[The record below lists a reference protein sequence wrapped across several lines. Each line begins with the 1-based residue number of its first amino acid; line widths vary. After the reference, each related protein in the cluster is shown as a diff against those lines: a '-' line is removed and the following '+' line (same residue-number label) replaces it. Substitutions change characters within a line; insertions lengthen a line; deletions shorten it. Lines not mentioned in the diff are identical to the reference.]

1 VKIPLRKRRITAL
14 LCSAIGIMFLYQL
27 YVGVVYGHEE
37 IGKVLFAP
45 GDGVLLACGA
55 AYTGMPSSE
64 WPRFISS
71 MFVHGGIIHVVANGT
86 ALWQLGTL
94 LEMLFGEVAVLVSF
108 WIGGVL
114 AGISAM
120 ALAGSHEQT
129 VYVGASGA
137 IFALAGTL
145 LVGLRRVTK
154 ASGGGWSHQLSSRLV
169 GCLGANF
176 LLGLVIS
183 AIATWQD
190 LGFVIANSA
199 HAAGLATGIVI
210 GLLIRPK
217 LQREPLPVVQPAIVM
232 PSEARDAG
240 PEEQR
245 SDR

>member
-1 VKIPLRKRRITAL
+1 
-14 LCSAIGIMFLYQL
+14 
-27 YVGVVYGHEE
+27 
-37 IGKVLFAP
+37 
-45 GDGVLLACGA
+45 
-55 AYTGMPSSE
+55 
-64 WPRFISS
+64 
-71 MFVHGGIIHVVANGT
+71 
-86 ALWQLGTL
+86 
-94 LEMLFGEVAVLVSF
+94 
-108 WIGGVL
+108 
-114 AGISAM
+114 
-120 ALAGSHEQT
+120 

-154 ASGGGWSHQLSSRLV
+154 ASSGGGWSHQLSSRLV

-217 LQREPLPVVQPAIVM
+217 LRREPLPVVQPAIVI
-232 PSEARDAG
+232 PSEVRDAG

-245 SDR
+245 TDR